1 MPIPTPPICKLL
13 LTALLMLPVLCVA
26 QIRVPGF
33 INRIL
38 NDTSSAASSRVVV
51 LPALG
56 FSPETSLELG
66 LRVFS
71 LYHARQDTT
80 VNRLSELVLYSFV
93 TLRAQFGLQFENAI
107 YTDRNR
113 YFLLGRVRFQQFPL
127 LFFGIGPA
135 AGSERLALV
144 NATSL
149 QIRQRLLRQVRGNFY
164 AGPQIDFQTISN
176 VQLDAEQGQMLP
188 PLVGAGGARTSGL
201 GLTLVYDSRANV
213 LNVRRGEFLE
223 VGGLTYRSALGSEF
237 AYQNFSLDGRIFRPL
252 GRSNRVLAGQIFGQV
267 MGGNVPFYN
276 LALLG
281 GDQLMRG
288 YYLGRYRDKVLLAGQ
303 VELRWLP
310 FSFSKRWGGNT
321 FAALGTVA
329 PSVSNLQIRQVQW
342 AAGAGV
348 QFLLFPRKD
357 VFLRA
362 DLGVTREGTGL
373 YFSLGEAF

>member
-1 MPIPTPPICKLL
+1 MPIPAHPIYKLL

-26 QIRVPGF
+26 QIRVSEF

-38 NDTSSAASSRVVV
+38 NDTSSAASSRVVA

-93 TLRAQFGLQFENAI
+93 TLRAQFGLQFENAD
-107 YTDRNR
+107 YTDRNQ
-113 YFLLGRVRFQQFPL
+113 YFLLGRAHFQQFPL
-127 LFFGIGPA
+127 LFFGIGPT

-164 AGPQIDFQTISN
+164 AGPQIDFQTVGN
-176 VQLDAEQGQMLP
+176 VQIDAEQGQTLP
-188 PLVGAGGARTSGL
+188 ALVGGGAMTLGL

-223 VGGLTYRSALGSEF
+223 VGGLTYRPALGSEF
-237 AYQNFSLDGRIFRPL
+237 AYQNFILDGRIFRPL
-252 GRSNRVLAGQIFGQV
+252 GRSNRVLSGQVFGQV
-267 MGGNVPFYN
+267 MRGN
-276 LALLG
+276 
-281 GDQLMRG
+281 
-288 YYLGRYRDKVLLAGQ
+288 
-303 VELRWLP
+303 LP
-310 FSFSKRWGGNT
+310 FRPEKTEQADTTHPILSWRSG
-321 FAALGTVA
+321 
-329 PSVSNLQIRQVQW
+329 SIHYYW
-342 AAGAGV
+342 AWKANY
-348 QFLLFPRKD
+348 LIL
-357 VFLRA
+357 
-362 DLGVTREGTGL
+362 
-373 YFSLGEAF
+373 

>member
-1 MPIPTPPICKLL
+1 
-13 LTALLMLPVLCVA
+13 MLPVLCIA

-33 INRIL
+33 INRVL

-93 TLRAQFGLQFENAI
+93 TLRAQFGLQFENAV

-127 LFFGIGPA
+127 LFFGIGPN
-135 AGSERLALV
+135 AGSQRLALV
-144 NATSL
+144 NATSF
-149 QIRQRLLRQVRGNFY
+149 QIRERLLRQVRGNFY
-164 AGPQIDFQTISN
+164 AGPQIDFQTVSN
-176 VQLDAEQGQMLP
+176 VQLDAKQGQTLP

-201 GLTLVYDSRANV
+201 GLALVYDSRANV

-223 VGGLTYRSALGSEF
+223 VGGLTYRSAFGSEF
-237 AYQNFSLDGRIFRPL
+237 TYQNFILDGRIFRPL
-252 GRSNRVLAGQIFGQV
+252 GRSNRVLAGQVFGQV
-267 MGGNVPFYN
+267 MSGNVPFYN

-329 PSVSNLQIRQVQW
+329 PSVSNLQLRQVRW

-348 QFLLFPRKD
+348 QFLLFPSKD